1 MSSFTE
7 PKITVPKKYLTSSMP
22 TRGSY
27 HGEDSVYNQ
36 PVYYNSNSTDE
47 TLISQPLPNTVK
59 IMNEKSNLH
68 KKDSFW
74 LGW

>member
-1 MSSFTE
+1 MTL
-7 PKITVPKKYLTSSMP
+7 PKKYLTSSMP

-27 HGEDSVYNQ
+27 HGENPLDNQ
-36 PVYYNSNSTDE
+36 HVYYNSNSTDE

-59 IMNEKSNLH
+59 IIDEKSNFH
-68 KKDSFW
+68 KKDSVW

>member
-1 MSSFTE
+1 MASFVE
-7 PKITVPKKYLTSSMP
+7 PKMTVPKKYLTSSMP

-27 HGEDSVYNQ
+27 HGDNPLYNVYR
-36 PVYYNSNSTDE
+36 NSNSTDE

-59 IMNEKSNLH
+59 IIDEKSNLH